1 MAYAGL
7 ASAEL
12 ALYESTRTAT
22 RPDRE
27 RLERAIAHGRKA
39 VQLED
44 HLAEAHATLALV
56 LVSAWQTNE
65 AAHAARRAVAL
76 EPTNWR
82 HLFRLGHA
90 TWGDERLRA
99 ASRTLALYPEFAY
112 AHFQTA
118 MVHVARGHLAE
129 AEAVLR
135 HGAAVQDHQIGR
147 GERYPA
153 LGLHWLLGLV
163 RLAQHAPED
172 AVQEFDRELAD
183 ADENRLYGR
192 EYAVEAHCGRGSALL
207 DMQRTEQAI
216 HAFRQ
221 ALEIDADHVPA
232 RLALGKSLRGDQE
245 HPAVDPE
252 LARVDEILS
261 VMAST
266 RPIDAALMRA
276 RALVALSRPD
286 EAVQQLE
293 QLLTDAP
300 PGFAGWVIPI
310 DSLFRPLLG
319 HEPFARVLARLR
331 GARSSRR
338 RLQNAFD
345 DSTS

>member
-1 MAYAGL
+1 M
-7 ASAEL
+7 
-12 ALYESTRTAT
+12 
-22 RPDRE
+22 
-27 RLERAIAHGRKA
+27 K
-39 VQLED
+39 
-44 HLAEAHATLALV
+44 
-56 LVSAWQTNE
+56 
-65 AAHAARRAVAL
+65 
-76 EPTNWR
+76 
-82 HLFRLGHA
+82 F
-90 TWGDERLRA
+90 
-99 ASRTLALYPEFAY
+99 
-112 AHFQTA
+112 
-118 MVHVARGHLAE
+118 HVARGQLAE

-135 HGAAVQDHQIGR
+135 QGAAVQDHQIG
-147 GERYPA
+147 RYPA

-183 ADENRLYGR
+183 ADESRLYRR

-232 RLALGKSLRGDQE
+232 RLALGRVPGGNAE
-245 HPAVDPE
+245 HPAADPE

-300 PGFAGWVIPI
+300 AGFAGWVIPI
-310 DSLFRPLLG
+310 DPLFRPLLG
-319 HEPFARVLARLR
+319 HKPFARVLARLAKR
-331 GARSSRR
+331 AS
-338 RLQNAFD
+338 
-345 DSTS
+345 